1 MRKNK
6 TTPSIK
12 PLTFNFKPS
21 TFFPTFVKTNFYMQ
35 DFQDFL
41 EPISLAILSDDE
53 GYIDGQIGKHIL
65 TEETEYF
72 DVNNADVVLVG
83 VLESRGNGGREKENN
98 AADVIRKQLYK
109 LHYWHTDIK
118 IADIGNI
125 KKGATLN
132 DSYAAIKTVLEEL
145 YIRKKTVVIIGGSH
159 DITLAQYLA
168 YKSTN
173 QMLEASCI
181 DACIDLNTESRNPS
195 ETFLMEMFTGE
206 PNLLKHYNHI
216 AFQSY
221 FVHPRM
227 LQTIDKL
234 RFDCYRLGN
243 VLDNIVEMEP
253 VLRNSHMLSFDIA
266 AIKYSDAPSNKNCP
280 NGLTGI
286 EACTLTRYAG
296 MSENLNS
303 IAFYGY
309 NPSDDV
315 SEITAAQIAQMCW
328 YFIDGKH
335 RKNQESA
342 LDDRNNFNE
351 YHTAFAEVETVF
363 LQSKRTNRWWMQM
376 PDGKFIACSHNDYL
390 VAGKNDFPERWLRVQ
405 ERN

>member
-1 MRKNK
+1 MND
-6 TTPSIK
+6 IA
-12 PLTFNFKPS
+12 
-21 TFFPTFVKTNFYMQ
+21 
-35 DFQDFL
+35 DFL
-41 EPISLAILSDDE
+41 QLTSLAVLSNDE
-53 GYIDGQIGKHIL
+53 GYTDTQIGKYIL
-65 TEETEYF
+65 TEENLNF
-72 DVNNADVVLVG
+72 DVNQAHIVFVG
-83 VLESRGNGGREKENN
+83 ITENRGNGPQQTECI
-98 AADVIRKQLYK
+98 AADTIRKQVYK
-109 LHYWHTDIK
+109 LHYWHTDII

-145 YIRKKTVVIIGGSH
+145 YIRNKTVIILGGSH
-159 DITLAQYLA
+159 DATLAQYLA

-173 QMLEASCI
+173 QMLTVSCI
-181 DACIDLNTESRNPS
+181 DAFINLSADTQLPAQN
-195 ETFLMEMFTGE
+195 FLMDMFTGE

-221 FVHPRM
+221 FTHPGM

-253 VLRNSHMLSFDIA
+253 VLRNSHMLSFDVA
-266 AIKYSDAPSNKNCP
+266 AIKYSDAPTNKNCP
-280 NGLTGI
+280 NGLSGI

-296 MSENLNS
+296 MSNNLNS
-303 IAFYGY
+303 IGFYGY
-309 NPSDDV
+309 NPSYDV

-328 YFIDGKH
+328 YFIDGRHK
-335 RKNQESA
+335 KNQEAA
-342 LDDRNNFNE
+342 LEERNNFNE
-351 YHTAFAEVETVF
+351 YHTAFAEVSTTF

-376 PDGKFIACSHNDYL
+376 PDTSFIPCSYNDYIT
-390 VAGKNDFPERWLRVQ
+390 AAKNEYPERWLREQ